1 MRKATLFILMLLT
14 FVSYG
19 QNDNAE
25 GIDTTRAKVKF
36 IEMVIKDTL
45 ATQRL
50 DTIRSY
56 SKEPEKEIASLKKAT
71 QMDTVMAELYLEK
84 AFAEVRTF
92 DFQSAIVDQTK
103 AIELNPNYK
112 EAYFNRGLA
121 KINTQDIEGGLA
133 DLNKAIQLD
142 SHYADAYFGRA
153 SVRMKQ
159 GAFKEAL
166 IDFNEAIAFNPGDGK
181 SYMLRGMCRL
191 GLNQKDEA
199 CADLHKAD
207 ELKYFQ
213 APQMIAK
220 YCK

>member
-1 MRKATLFILMLLT
+1 
-14 FVSYG
+14 
-19 QNDNAE
+19 
-25 GIDTTRAKVKF
+25 
-36 IEMVIKDTL
+36 
-45 ATQRL
+45 
-50 DTIRSY
+50 
-56 SKEPEKEIASLKKAT
+56 
-71 QMDTVMAELYLEK
+71 
-84 AFAEVRTF
+84 
-92 DFQSAIVDQTK
+92 
-103 AIELNPNYK
+103 
-112 EAYFNRGLA
+112 
-121 KINTQDIEGGLA
+121 
-133 DLNKAIQLD
+133 
-142 SHYADAYFGRA
+142 
-153 SVRMKQ
+153 MKQ